1 MATATVLHPPV
12 RRIVVLGRCLASS
25 ERLALQGLLGE
36 AFFVEEGWLEDDDI
50 VVTPTLSESVVGL
63 LKTRHPGCLIV
74 TVLRDGGDSSQ
85 VVEALNNGA
94 DGCLLRPSMSE
105 LAARVKSLVRR
116 GAAPSIAPPYAPPLI
131 PTPGRLPATA
141 QLK

>member
-1 MATATVLHPPV
+1 MAAATSLHTPV

-25 ERLALQGLLGE
+25 ERVALQGLLGE
-36 AFFVEEGWLEDDDI
+36 AFVVDEGWLEDDDI
-50 VVTPTLSESVVGL
+50 VLTPVLSEPVVGL

-74 TVLRDGGDSSQ
+74 TVLRDAGDSSQ

-94 DGCLLRPSMSE
+94 DGCVVKPSMSE
-105 LAARVKSLVRR
+105 LAARLKSLVRR
-116 GAAPSIAPPYAPPLI
+116 AAAPSVGQPYAPPLI